1 MVETLMK
8 KESNFKL
15 SAEERTALIKQG
27 RNLLSE
33 YEHGNTDYGVGC
45 IIDKWQDMKG
55 WMIDLFRTHPC
66 YIDGKY
72 YIKLP
77 ATELKRPVDLN
88 AIGYVIDWSFAQL
101 RKVFEKKQVMIG
113 FFTKSEYQRIRSN
126 LEDVFYDMSSSH
138 TWKGMTREMIGAE
151 ISRMS
156 KRLMQAPDTME
167 VDGMRLTQ
175 EVADEYYAYRKL
187 FSYLHDLAKM
197 ETPEVLSEESCETIN
212 KILEKC
218 EGNIT
223 AHAGQKTTKFYGKI
237 YRQLGIDKVVDVVT
251 RVWTDGNGNNCSREV
266 DEGYNKYRAMLG
278 DAINPYTYNRDV
290 YISVNPI
297 DYWTSSFGTD
307 WASCHTIDKENNR
320 NMPNHYSGKYCGGT
334 ESYMLD
340 NSTFVVYVAPDEK
353 WKKEHGEA
361 DLPAEEVSKFKRCL
375 FYMGEDKLFQSRV
388 YPDGRDGGDGGIAT
402 QLRNIVQRVIAE
414 CYETNNMWTVKK
426 GTVRYIE
433 TYSNAAHYQD
443 YNCCNDCTTSF
454 LRRINGEINEKYITV
469 GAPQICPS
477 CGSEHTDDSGEL
489 LCNSCRHIN
498 ICYTCGEQIEEDAW
512 RTIIAEDGTYFCCSE
527 CAEDA
532 NYVEPADVNGWYPRS
547 ECIQDDWTGEWYY
560 YVSSFD
566 VVTEEDRHYYDECD
580 AINDGNV
587 YSSYDDI
594 WTSDVE
600 DVKQIG
606 DTDETFC
613 LSSWSDYIETED
625 GLYFPTPYEAET
637 HGYTKNVDD
646 EWVAA

>member
-15 SAEERTALIKQG
+15 PEEERIAFIKQG
-27 RNLLSE
+27 RSLLSE
-33 YEHGNTDYGVGC
+33 YDHDNSDYGVGC
-45 IIDKWQDMKG
+45 IIDNWQSMKG
-55 WMIDLFRTHPC
+55 WMIDLFRKHPC
-66 YIDGKY
+66 YVEGKY

-77 ATELKRPVDLN
+77 ATELKRPVDLS
-88 AIGYVIDWSFAQL
+88 AIDCVINWSLMQVKEAF
-101 RKVFEKKQVMIG
+101 KKRQVMIG
-113 FFTKSEYQRIRSN
+113 FFTMIEYQNIRSN
-126 LEDVFYDMSSSH
+126 LEDIFYGMSSKY
-138 TWKGMTREMIGAE
+138 TWKGMTRDMIAAE
-151 ISRMS
+151 ISRMGH
-156 KRLMQAPDTME
+156 RLMQAPET
-167 VDGMRLTQ
+167 VGADGMRLTKD
-175 EVADEYYAYRKL
+175 VAEEYYAYRKL
-187 FSYLHDLAKM
+187 FNYLYEIARM
-197 ETPEVLSEESCETIN
+197 ETPETLSAESCEIIN

-218 EGNIT
+218 QGNIT

-251 RVWTDGNGNNCSREV
+251 RVWTDDNGNECCREV

-320 NMPNHYSGKYCGGT
+320 HMPNHYSGQYCGGT

-340 NSTFVVYVAPDEK
+340 DSTFVVYVAPDEK

-361 DLPAEEVSKFKRCL
+361 DLPAENVSKFKRCL

-388 YPDGRDGGDGGIAT
+388 YPDGRDGGDEGIAT

-454 LRRINGEINEKYITV
+454 LRRINGEINKKYIIV

-489 LCNSCRHIN
+489 LCNNCR
-498 ICYTCGEQIEEDAW
+498 
-512 RTIIAEDGTYFCCSE
+512 

-532 NYVEPADVNGWYPRS
+532 GYVAPADVSGWYPRS
-547 ECIQDDWTGEWYY
+547 ECIQDNWTGEWYY
-560 YVSSFD
+560 YESSF
-566 VVTEEDRHYYDECD
+566 VVITEEDRHYRYEGD
-580 AINDGNV
+580 AIDDGNV

-594 WTSDVE
+594 WTSDTE

-613 LSSWSDYIETED
+613 LSVWSDYVETED